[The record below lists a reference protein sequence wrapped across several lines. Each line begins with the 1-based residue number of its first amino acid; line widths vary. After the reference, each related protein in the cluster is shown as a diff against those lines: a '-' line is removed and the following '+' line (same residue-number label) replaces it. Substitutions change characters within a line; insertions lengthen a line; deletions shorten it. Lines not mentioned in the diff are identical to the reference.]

1 MSGILV
7 VVIVSLRW
15 TSLVSGILVVVIV
28 SLRRLS
34 LCQVYL

>member
-15 TSLVSGILVVVIV
+15 TSLVSGILVVVKDGHP
-28 SLRRLS
+28 

>member
-28 SLRRLS
+28 SLRKLS